1 MIAPDADV
9 ERVELAPAAAL
20 FRSLGD
26 PARLMIVR
34 RLAGGPA
41 RVTDLVAALGLAQ
54 STVSKHLA
62 CLRDCGL
69 VTSEPAGRASVFRLA
84 QPALAEMLTAAETV
98 LAATGNAVALCPAWG
113 LDACGAGAVVTAAR
127 PAREP
132 DVPVLDACCPPGSSC
147 QAEPGMPAVRDAGW
161 QRAARRHAGWRG
173 PAWRGCAPRAP
184 SGCGR
189 AWRPGR
195 SR

>member
-1 MIAPDADV
+1 MAMTSPAAVV

-34 RLAGGPA
+34 RLAVGPA
-41 RVTDLVAALGLAQ
+41 RVTDLTAALGLAQ

-84 QPALAEMLTAAETV
+84 QPALADMLAAAEQV
-98 LAATGNAVALCPAWG
+98 LAATGNAVALCQEWG
-113 LDACGAGAVVTAAR
+113 LDACW
-127 PAREP
+127 PEP
-132 DVPVLDACCPPGSSC
+132 S
-147 QAEPGMPAVRDAGW
+147 
-161 QRAARRHAGWRG
+161 
-173 PAWRGCAPRAP
+173 
-184 SGCGR
+184 
-189 AWRPGR
+189 
-195 SR
+195 